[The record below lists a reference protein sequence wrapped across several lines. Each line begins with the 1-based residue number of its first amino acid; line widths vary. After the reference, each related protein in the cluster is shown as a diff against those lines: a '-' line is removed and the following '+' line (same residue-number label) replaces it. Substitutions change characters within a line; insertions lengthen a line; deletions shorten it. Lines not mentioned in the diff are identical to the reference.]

1 MSKVDVLAV
10 ALFEA
15 YSRNSGNPPD
25 CHYDRN
31 AAEQLMAQALNEC
44 GVAKLIEALSFYTAI
59 CGNTCAM
66 VPRETAAEMYAKGT
80 AALSNIGST
89 R

>member
-1 MSKVDVLAV
+1 MSGGKVDVLAV

-31 AAEQLMAQALNEC
+31 AAEQWMEQALLEV
-44 GVAKLIEALSFYTAI
+44 GVAELIEA
-59 CGNTCAM
+59 
-66 VPRETAAEMYAKGT
+66 AEYAYPPGDYSQDAHGFAVR
-80 AALSNIGST
+80 AALAHIGGAK
-89 R
+89 